1 MPSDPDTQCCLSEA
15 SLGAHFKCHFSGC
28 LLRPHSRARPSCCL
42 PLLVYVCALC
52 PGFPASSSFI
62 ISPLATRA
70 LSPALLSTSVPG
82 LSTLSLLCC
91 RSLLWLHSGLAPP
104 RPRQAE
110 AAPCPFVSIVLQC
123 RRGSRHLLSPV
134 ACPTAG
140 SADQTTPYTTYSLS
154 FSTHPMFSL
163 CCLNSSSPLCVV

>member
-91 RSLLWLHSGLAPP
+91 HGLLWLHSGLAPP
-104 RPRQAE
+104 RPRH
-110 AAPCPFVSIVLQC
+110 VLRSRGCSLPLRFDSPSVQTGLSTSLVTC
-123 RRGSRHLLSPV
+123 RLSH
-134 ACPTAG
+134 CW
-140 SADQTTPYTTYSLS
+140 
-154 FSTHPMFSL
+154 
-163 CCLNSSSPLCVV
+163 

>member
-1 MPSDPDTQCCLSEA
+1 MIFKVLREQPPNGPPISSDLRPTVPRDSARLQLFPEQTRYFSTEGYVLCLPSDPDTQCCLSEA

-91 RSLLWLHSGLAPP
+91 RGLLWLHSGLAPP
-104 RPRQAE
+104 RPRH
-110 AAPCPFVSIVLQC
+110 VL
-123 RRGSRHLLSPV
+123 RS
-134 ACPTAG
+134 
-140 SADQTTPYTTYSLS
+140 
-154 FSTHPMFSL
+154 
-163 CCLNSSSPLCVV
+163 